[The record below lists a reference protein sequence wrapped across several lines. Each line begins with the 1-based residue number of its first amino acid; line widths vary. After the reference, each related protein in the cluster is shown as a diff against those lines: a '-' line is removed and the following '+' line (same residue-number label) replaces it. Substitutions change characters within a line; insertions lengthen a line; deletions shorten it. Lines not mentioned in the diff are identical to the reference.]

1 MSEPKIHNLNAEAEQ
16 HGNQLAAAW
25 VKAIKSV
32 RNPILDSEANYG
44 RYPSLK
50 RVMECARGAM
60 PTELIIYHFVLS
72 ADENNT
78 NDRCVLRVQ
87 HHNGDFMD
95 VGEWPLYCVDKNNPQ
110 KFAASF
116 TYARR
121 YVTMGAFGLVG
132 INEDDDAQSAVA
144 EHDLPNMTPEI
155 WTAEALEIFKKLE
168 NTTELK
174 SWAEVNKAGVETLPY
189 EQKQTLREAYSK
201 RNSELKNEIKTEV
214 N

>member
-1 MSEPKIHNLNAEAEQ
+1 
-16 HGNQLAAAW
+16 
-25 VKAIKSV
+25 
-32 RNPILDSEANYG
+32 
-44 RYPSLK
+44 
-50 RVMECARGAM
+50 
-60 PTELIIYHFVLS
+60 
-72 ADENNT
+72 
-78 NDRCVLRVQ
+78 
-87 HHNGDFMD
+87 
-95 VGEWPLYCVDKNNPQ
+95 
-110 KFAASF
+110 
-116 TYARR
+116 
-121 YVTMGAFGLVG
+121 MGAFGLVG

-174 SWAEVNKAGVETLPY
+174 SWAEVNKAGVETLPD